1 METQSDIVRIIKIE
15 GIIKSLDSEDLDS
28 IRKKLDEEFGEN
40 VENPLLVAAEFGC
53 YKVLKSI
60 IELAAN
66 DFDTFKKQKF
76 NFDDCNKCDDNL
88 LHLGK

>member
-1 METQSDIVRIIKIE
+1 METQSNIVRIMKIE
-15 GIIKSLDSEDLDS
+15 AIIKSLDSEDLDS
-28 IRKKLDEEFGEN
+28 LRKKLDEEFGEN
-40 VENPLLVAAEFGC
+40 VENPLLVAAEFGS

>member
-1 METQSDIVRIIKIE
+1 METQSSIVRIMKIE
-15 GIIKSLDSEDLDS
+15 AIIKSLDSEDLDS

-40 VENPLLVAAEFGC
+40 VENPLLVAAEFGS

-66 DFDTFKKQKF
+66 YFDTFKKQKF
-76 NFDDCNKCDDNL
+76 KIDDCNKSDDNL